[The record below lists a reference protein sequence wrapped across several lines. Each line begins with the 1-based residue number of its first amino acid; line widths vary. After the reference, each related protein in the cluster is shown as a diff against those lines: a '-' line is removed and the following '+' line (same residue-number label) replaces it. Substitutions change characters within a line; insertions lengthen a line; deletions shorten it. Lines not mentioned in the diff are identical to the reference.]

1 MIEIKR
7 MKFISRG
14 VAQKFVPAAQKEW
27 AVLKNV
33 RTLLWAKT
41 SALWVLYHEGEPLC
55 VIGFVRTTLAGTGC
69 DLYFFLCEKGVI
81 RLKSLLRF
89 IKSAL
94 RKTLNFYPLITVKV
108 LDTFSAGK
116 VFARKLN
123 FNPVL
128 AQVSDGTNNFTLFEM
143 RK

>member
-1 MIEIKR
+1 MIEIR
-7 MKFISRG
+7 RVKFISRG
-14 VAQKFVPAAQKEW
+14 VVQKFVPAAQKEW

-41 SALWVLYHEGEPLC
+41 SALWVLYSNNEPLC
-55 VIGFVRTTLAGTGC
+55 VVGFIKTTLVGTGC
-69 DLYFFLCEKGVI
+69 DLYFFLCEKATAQ
-81 RLKSLLRF
+81 LKSLFRF
-89 IKSAL
+89 LKSAL
-94 RKTLNFYPLITVKV
+94 RKILNFYPLITVKV

-116 VFARKLN
+116 IFARKLN
-123 FNPVL
+123 FTPVL